1 MFVLIPAQLDP
12 VKRMYGNFFYPKKS
26 THSRLF
32 STPEENTEKCQTV
45 FSAIKIRGPI
55 INIVLTFGAAVSGS
69 SSRERE
75 SLFWPVYT
83 YVVCHKIRQRPFYIL
98 HEEIPRTMG
107 DTVRCHDV
115 PSPSNTIINFLYNS
129 SPNSRNIWFKLSP
142 VSEINVVYFSGFSS
156 CVLFSIFRG
165 FHLKKMLKVCFYVS
179 KKIFECR

>member
-1 MFVLIPAQLDP
+1 M
-12 VKRMYGNFFYPKKS
+12 
-26 THSRLF
+26 
-32 STPEENTEKCQTV
+32 

-69 SSRERE
+69 SSSRERAY
-75 SLFWPVYT
+75 SGL
-83 YVVCHKIRQRPFYIL
+83 YIPMWFVTRSDRDHFIL
-98 HEEIPRTMG
+98 EEIPRTMG
-107 DTVRCHDV
+107 DTIRCHDV

-165 FHLKKMLKVCFYVS
+165 FQSKKMLKVCFYVS
-179 KKIFECR
+179 KKIFEFR